1 MMQSVAGP
9 SLLTSVP
16 TIEEVLHDH
25 ASELGHDFIAYRNHA
40 YRVVNLCAAIVK
52 DRADLEK
59 IAVAAVFHD
68 LGIWTNKTFDYIA
81 PSVALAREYL
91 AAHGRAAWIPEIER
105 MIADH
110 HKITPSH
117 ANHDSLVEPFRRA
130 DWIDVTRG
138 LRTFGLPRPFDPVG
152 ARWLAERRVSLAP
165 GAVDSRKIPQA
176 SADAVADGQTVTATG
191 SGPDADRAARKHP
204 YRRPC
209 SRSCRRRTAS
219 DNASANAPISA
230 E

>member
-1 MMQSVAGP
+1 VI

-16 TIEEVLHDH
+16 TIDDVLHDH
-25 ASELGHDFIAYRNHA
+25 ATELGPDFIAYRNHA
-40 YRVVNLCAAIVK
+40 YRVVNLCAALVK
-52 DRADLEK
+52 DRVVLKKVALKKVALEK

-91 AAHGRAAWIPEIER
+91 ATHGRAAWIAEIER

-117 ANHDSLVEPFRRA
+117 ARHDSLVEPFRRA

-138 LRTFGLPRPFDPVG
+138 LRTFGLPRPLIRSV
-152 ARWLAERRVSLAP
+152 LAGWPSAGFHWRLVQFTLERFR
-165 GAVDSRKIPQA
+165 
-176 SADAVADGQTVTATG
+176 T
-191 SGPDADRAARKHP
+191 HP
-204 YRRPC
+204 LTPL
-209 SRSCRRRTAS
+209 
-219 DNASANAPISA
+219 PMVKL
-230 E
+230 